1 MALSESGSP
10 SEFYAVTACGL
21 ILGSIGTYTFR
32 TNRPRRSVQPASPST
47 GGASASIDAPRLKRV
62 FELELERG
70 CENGTVIGGIDR
82 LLVELAESRSLSG
95 TSSFGRL
102 VRALPDGG
110 YRELDRG
117 RRESWIRNA
126 VAALAETIGREAL
139 AKRRPAQG
147 KKLSGPITVSASPTV
162 LPGIGRA
169 AAERLVKLGIF
180 TAGDAVRHF
189 PRRYSDFSDVRPIG
203 ELVPPLPA
211 ITVVGRVVRARQL
224 RYGRRVRGSEAV
236 IEDDTGSLKIV
247 WFNMPYIARMLE
259 TGATIVVSGRVRH
272 YRGKV
277 QMENPD
283 FEPMDDDLAHTGRIV
298 PVYPATAGVSQRVLR
313 RAIKAAV
320 DELADRIPDPLPI
333 WASRGVT
340 QAEAIRTLH
349 YPEAL
354 ECAKP
359 ARREIALREFLAVQ
373 SAVLLRRADW
383 QRDRV
388 APRLT
393 LGRAREGLLESF
405 GFELTKDQERS
416 LAEILRDLEGPTP
429 MLRLLQGDVGSGK
442 TVVAFA
448 ALIAAVASGFQGALM
463 APTEILAEQ
472 HYRLFTQL
480 LGGDSDSAL
489 QGVFTPDW
497 LPRPIRMILLTGA
510 LSAGQREQVRSDVA
524 NGGADLVIGTHALLE
539 EGVTLPRLGM
549 AVVDEQHRFG
559 VMQRLRLRH
568 KGTNPHLLVMTATP
582 IPRTLAL
589 TVYGD
594 LDSSVIVELPPG
606 RLPVNTVWVQPS
618 EREEAYAIL
627 RERLD
632 AGEQAF
638 VICPLVA
645 ESEALDVKSAEE
657 EYESLRRGPLKG
669 YDVELLHGRM
679 PGKQKDEIMTRF
691 AAAESQVLVSTSVIE
706 VGIDVP
712 NATAIVIEGAERFG
726 LSQLHQFRGRVGR
739 SDKSAYCML
748 FSSAEDPG
756 PDATRRLEAMIE
768 TNSGF
773 KLSEVD
779 LELRGEGEAWGT
791 NQSGFQTMLKV
802 AKITDRDILLE
813 ARALAEK
820 VLERDPLLQLPEHQ
834 NLAAATKP
842 FLEKATEAN

>member
-1 MALSESGSP
+1 
-10 SEFYAVTACGL
+10 
-21 ILGSIGTYTFR
+21 
-32 TNRPRRSVQPASPST
+32 
-47 GGASASIDAPRLKRV
+47 
-62 FELELERG
+62 
-70 CENGTVIGGIDR
+70 
-82 LLVELAESRSLSG
+82 
-95 TSSFGRL
+95 
-102 VRALPDGG
+102 
-110 YRELDRG
+110 
-117 RRESWIRNA
+117 
-126 VAALAETIGREAL
+126 
-139 AKRRPAQG
+139 
-147 KKLSGPITVSASPTV
+147 
-162 LPGIGRA
+162 
-169 AAERLVKLGIF
+169 
-180 TAGDAVRHF
+180 
-189 PRRYSDFSDVRPIG
+189 
-203 ELVPPLPA
+203 
-211 ITVVGRVVRARQL
+211 
-224 RYGRRVRGSEAV
+224 
-236 IEDDTGSLKIV
+236 
-247 WFNMPYIARMLE
+247 
-259 TGATIVVSGRVRH
+259 
-272 YRGKV
+272 
-277 QMENPD
+277 
-283 FEPMDDDLAHTGRIV
+283 
-298 PVYPATAGVSQRVLR
+298 
-313 RAIKAAV
+313 
-320 DELADRIPDPLPI
+320 
-333 WASRGVT
+333 
-340 QAEAIRTLH
+340 
-349 YPEAL
+349 
-354 ECAKP
+354 
-359 ARREIALREFLAVQ
+359 
-373 SAVLLRRADW
+373 
-383 QRDRV
+383 
-388 APRLT
+388 
-393 LGRAREGLLESF
+393 
-405 GFELTKDQERS
+405 
-416 LAEILRDLEGPTP
+416 
-429 MLRLLQGDVGSGK
+429 
-442 TVVAFA
+442 
-448 ALIAAVASGFQGALM
+448 
-463 APTEILAEQ
+463 
-472 HYRLFTQL
+472 
-480 LGGDSDSAL
+480 
-489 QGVFTPDW
+489 
-497 LPRPIRMILLTGA
+497 
-510 LSAGQREQVRSDVA
+510 
-524 NGGADLVIGTHALLE
+524 
-539 EGVTLPRLGM
+539 
-549 AVVDEQHRFG
+549 
-559 VMQRLRLRH
+559 
-568 KGTNPHLLVMTATP
+568 MTATP